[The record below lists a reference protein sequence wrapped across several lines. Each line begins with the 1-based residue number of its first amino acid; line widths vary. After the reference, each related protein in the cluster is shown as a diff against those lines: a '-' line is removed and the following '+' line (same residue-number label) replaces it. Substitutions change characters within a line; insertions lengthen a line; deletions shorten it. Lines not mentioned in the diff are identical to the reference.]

1 MRRLLTFF
9 KESVMAKAAKK
20 KREYLVA
27 TTKTDFVK
35 KMKETVKSVALT
47 NDQAKE
53 LYDVFT
59 AILKDTVIS
68 EKRLSLNGVGTFKV
82 NERKA
87 RKGINPKTRQEIKI
101 PATKTVSFKPTPVF
115 KKEL

>member
-1 MRRLLTFF
+1 
-9 KESVMAKAAKK
+9 MAKAAKK

-68 EKRLSLNGVGTFKV
+68 EKRLSLNGVGTFKH
-82 NERKA
+82 
-87 RKGINPKTRQEIKI
+87 GFSDQMLI
-101 PATKTVSFKPTPVF
+101 PAVLLK
-115 KKEL
+115 